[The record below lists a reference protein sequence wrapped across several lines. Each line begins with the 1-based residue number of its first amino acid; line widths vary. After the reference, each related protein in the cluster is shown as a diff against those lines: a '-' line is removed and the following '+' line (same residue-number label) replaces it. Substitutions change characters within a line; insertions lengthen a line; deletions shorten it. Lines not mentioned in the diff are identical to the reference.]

1 MSVPTTFGDNE
12 RQRKIVTIFNSELFH
27 AETLHNREK
36 KKKKSILSIDTFIL
50 CRITLYSFASFSA
63 GFAAAKT
70 AKVLEFFTSLY
81 VTHDGSL

>member
-36 KKKKSILSIDTFIL
+36 KSILSIDTFIW

-63 GFAAAKT
+63 GFAAAKN

-81 VTHDGSL
+81 GTHDGSL

>member
-1 MSVPTTFGDNE
+1 MRQITFGDNE
-12 RQRKIVTIFNSELFH
+12 RHRQIVTIFNSDAVSRKHFTT
-27 AETLHNREK
+27 A
-36 KKKKSILSIDTFIL
+36 KKKSILSIDTFIL

-63 GFAAAKT
+63 GFAAAKI